1 MLFRSKG
8 QFVKVVVKSKKDP
21 FKFDRF
27 IDAIQK
33 VGVHEIKIA
42 ETFDEFAGSSVED
55 IDVEKVADT
64 GELLGAYVDSV
75 ETKLDKDTI
84 KSKLRELYVEAQNLD
99 TV

>member
-1 MLFRSKG
+1 MLFRS
-8 QFVKVVVKSKKDP
+8 
-21 FKFDRF
+21 
-27 IDAIQK
+27 
-33 VGVHEIKIA
+33 